1 MGVFDRQ
8 IATAIR
14 LINKNG
20 ELVQWIDRVATP
32 VDPATP
38 WLPTGEVDTSTD
50 VKIVFLP
57 VGTRF
62 LELLQ
67 IAAKSEVP
75 VGSQKGLMA
84 AVGFV
89 PKIDSLII
97 RPSQNRQYKLKSIDT
112 ISPNGEII
120 LYKLEFYA

>member
-32 VDPATP
+32 VDPAKP
-38 WLPTGEVDTSTD
+38 WLPTGEVDTPEP

-75 VGSQKGLMA
+75 TGSQKGLMA
-84 AVGFV
+84 AVSFV
-89 PKIDSLII
+89 PKIDSLVI
-97 RPSQNRQYKLKSIDT
+97 RASQNRQYKIKSIDT
-112 ISPNGEII
+112 ISPNGQII